1 MSGLSSDLEGNVV
14 GGVAL
19 ELEGRGGLVV
29 EVLVDELDNAQNI
42 STSFNGWVLGSHC
55 PQRKCPKPLQRLR
68 KKEDHEMPLVFHASS
83 LFCWGGILNKGTG
96 GRSAY
101 VVSLLG
107 DIGEVGDGHCEG
119 IKGRLQVD

>member
-1 MSGLSSDLEGNVV
+1 VSGLSGDLEGNVV

-55 PQRKCPKPLQRLR
+55 PQGKCPRPL
-68 KKEDHEMPLVFHASS
+68 
-83 LFCWGGILNKGTG
+83 
-96 GRSAY
+96 
-101 VVSLLG
+101 
-107 DIGEVGDGHCEG
+107 
-119 IKGRLQVD
+119 